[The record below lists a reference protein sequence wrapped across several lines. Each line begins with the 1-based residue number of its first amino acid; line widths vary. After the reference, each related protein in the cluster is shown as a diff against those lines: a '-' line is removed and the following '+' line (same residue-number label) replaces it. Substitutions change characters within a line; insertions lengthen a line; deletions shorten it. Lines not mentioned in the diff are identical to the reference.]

1 MGKMMKYL
9 KQYQI
14 LCGFFL
20 TICLLRLWGGSLLPA
35 GLEVEKEKAV
45 SSFVEAGQEE
55 MAVEAEVMEKEAAEK
70 TGKMQRDLPPK
81 IALTFDDG
89 PSRYTEKLL
98 EGLKERGV
106 KASFFMIGESA
117 ERNQDLVRRV
127 KEEGHLI
134 GNHTYHH
141 VDVTKLPDEKAREEL
156 KEMDRVIYEILGEH
170 VEYMRPPFGVWQ
182 EELEQ
187 EIDVLPVMW
196 TIDPLDWTTKNVEE
210 IVNKVVTQAGE
221 NDIIL
226 LHDCY
231 ESSVDAALQIV
242 DVLKAEGYE
251 FVTVDQL
258 ILGC

>member
-9 KQYQI
+9 KQYQV

-35 GLEVEKEKAV
+35 GPEVEKETAV
-45 SSFVEAGQEE
+45 SSVVWAGQGE
-55 MAVEAEVMEKEAAEK
+55 MSQETEIVEKEETEK

-106 KASFFMIGESA
+106 KTSFFMIGESA

-141 VDVTKLPDEKAREEL
+141 VDITKLPDEKAREEL

-170 VEYMRPPFGVWQ
+170 VEYMRPPFGV
-182 EELEQ
+182 
-187 EIDVLPVMW
+187 
-196 TIDPLDWTTKNVEE
+196 
-210 IVNKVVTQAGE
+210 
-221 NDIIL
+221 
-226 LHDCY
+226 
-231 ESSVDAALQIV
+231 
-242 DVLKAEGYE
+242 
-251 FVTVDQL
+251 
-258 ILGC
+258 

>member
-20 TICLLRLWGGSLLPA
+20 TIFLLHLWGGTILSSGSA
-35 GLEVEKEKAV
+35 VENEKTV
-45 SSFVEAGQEE
+45 SSAVEAGQGE
-55 MAVEAEVMEKEAAEK
+55 MSRETAVFGEKETEK
-70 TGKMQRDLPPK
+70 IEKDLPPK

-98 EGLKERGV
+98 DGLKKRGV

-117 ERNQDLVRRV
+117 GRQKDLVRRV

-141 VDVTKLPDEKAREEL
+141 VDITKLSDEKAKEEL
-156 KEMDRVIYEILGEH
+156 QDMDRVIYEVLGEH

-182 EELEQ
+182 EKLEEEL
-187 EIDVLPVMW
+187 DVFPVMW

-242 DVLKAEGYE
+242 DILEAEGYE
-251 FVTVDQL
+251 FVTVDRL
-258 ILGC
+258 ILD

>member
-1 MGKMMKYL
+1 
-9 KQYQI
+9 
-14 LCGFFL
+14 
-20 TICLLRLWGGSLLPA
+20 
-35 GLEVEKEKAV
+35 
-45 SSFVEAGQEE
+45 
-55 MAVEAEVMEKEAAEK
+55 
-70 TGKMQRDLPPK
+70 MQRDLPPK

-98 EGLKERGV
+98 EGLQKRGV

-182 EELEQ
+182 EKLEQ

>member
-1 MGKMMKYL
+1 MKGIERLITWALGTVLCIFYLWEGNQSMGAEE
-9 KQYQI
+9 KQVV
-14 LCGFFL
+14 G
-20 TICLLRLWGGSLLPA
+20 
-35 GLEVEKEKAV
+35 EVYDTVSQKEEKE
-45 SSFVEAGQEE
+45 GEE
-55 MAVEAEVMEKEAAEK
+55 
-70 TGKMQRDLPPK
+70 RPR

-98 EGLKERGV
+98 EGLQKRGV

-182 EELEQ
+182 EKLEQ

>member
-35 GLEVEKEKAV
+35 GMAVEKEKAV

-98 EGLKERGV
+98 DVLKERGV

-117 ERNQDLVRRV
+117 ERHQDLVRRV

-141 VDVTKLPDEKAREEL
+141 VDITKLPDEKAREEL

-182 EELEQ
+182 EKLEQ

>member
-1 MGKMMKYL
+1 
-9 KQYQI
+9 
-14 LCGFFL
+14 
-20 TICLLRLWGGSLLPA
+20 
-35 GLEVEKEKAV
+35 
-45 SSFVEAGQEE
+45 
-55 MAVEAEVMEKEAAEK
+55 
-70 TGKMQRDLPPK
+70 
-81 IALTFDDG
+81 
-89 PSRYTEKLL
+89 
-98 EGLKERGV
+98 
-106 KASFFMIGESA
+106 MIGESA

-182 EELEQ
+182 EKLEQ

>member
-20 TICLLRLWGGSLLPA
+20 TICLLRLWGGSLLFA
-35 GLEVEKEKAV
+35 GMAVEKEKAV

-55 MAVEAEVMEKEAAEK
+55 MAAEAEVMEKESAET

-98 EGLKERGV
+98 DGLKERGV

-117 ERNQDLVRRV
+117 ERHQDLVRRV
-127 KEEGHLI
+127 REEGHLI

-141 VDVTKLPDEKAREEL
+141 VDITKLPDEKAREEL
-156 KEMDRVIYEILGEH
+156 REMDQVIYEILGEH

-182 EELEQ
+182 EKLEQ

-258 ILGC
+258 ILGY

>member
-9 KQYQI
+9 KQYQV

-35 GLEVEKEKAV
+35 GPEVEKETAV
-45 SSFVEAGQEE
+45 SSVVWAGQGE
-55 MAVEAEVMEKEAAEK
+55 MSQETEIVEKEETEK

-141 VDVTKLPDEKAREEL
+141 VDITKLPDEKAREEL

-182 EELEQ
+182 EKLEQ

-258 ILGC
+258 ILGY

>member
-1 MGKMMKYL
+1 
-9 KQYQI
+9 
-14 LCGFFL
+14 
-20 TICLLRLWGGSLLPA
+20 
-35 GLEVEKEKAV
+35 
-45 SSFVEAGQEE
+45 
-55 MAVEAEVMEKEAAEK
+55 
-70 TGKMQRDLPPK
+70 
-81 IALTFDDG
+81 
-89 PSRYTEKLL
+89 
-98 EGLKERGV
+98 
-106 KASFFMIGESA
+106 
-117 ERNQDLVRRV
+117 
-127 KEEGHLI
+127 
-134 GNHTYHH
+134 
-141 VDVTKLPDEKAREEL
+141 
-156 KEMDRVIYEILGEH
+156 
-170 VEYMRPPFGVWQ
+170 MRPPFGVWQ
-182 EELEQ
+182 EKLEQ

>member
-1 MGKMMKYL
+1 MKYL

-20 TICLLRLWGGSLLPA
+20 TICLLRLWGGSLLFA
-35 GLEVEKEKAV
+35 GMAVEKEKAV

-55 MAVEAEVMEKEAAEK
+55 MAAEAEVMEKESAET

-98 EGLKERGV
+98 DGLKERGV

-117 ERNQDLVRRV
+117 ERHQDLVRRV
-127 KEEGHLI
+127 REEGHLI

-141 VDVTKLPDEKAREEL
+141 VDITKLPDEKAREEL
-156 KEMDRVIYEILGEH
+156 REMDQVIYEILGEH

-182 EELEQ
+182 EKLEQ

-258 ILGC
+258 ILGY

>member
-20 TICLLRLWGGSLLPA
+20 TICLLRLWGGSLLFA
-35 GLEVEKEKAV
+35 GMAVEKEKAV

-55 MAVEAEVMEKEAAEK
+55 MAAEAEVMEKESAET

-98 EGLKERGV
+98 DGLKERGV

-117 ERNQDLVRRV
+117 ERHQDLVRRV
-127 KEEGHLI
+127 REEGHLI

-141 VDVTKLPDEKAREEL
+141 VDITKLPDEKAREEL
-156 KEMDRVIYEILGEH
+156 REMDRVIYEILGEH

-182 EELEQ
+182 EKLEQ